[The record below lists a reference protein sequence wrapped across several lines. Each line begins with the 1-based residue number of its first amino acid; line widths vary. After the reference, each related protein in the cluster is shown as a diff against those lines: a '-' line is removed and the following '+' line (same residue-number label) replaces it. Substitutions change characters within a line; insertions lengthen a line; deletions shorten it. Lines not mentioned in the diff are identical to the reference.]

1 MWTGGAGRDGS
12 GTADT
17 WAVDL
22 AGGASIW
29 PAGRAG
35 PGSGGRLAS
44 PPPDAWNCTARRGA
58 RTSAAGRGSAVRSRG
73 EGCRLPPRATGSL
86 QNGENRPSSA
96 AARRAGRDL
105 GEGRW
110 EGGGQAPSGPRV
122 PGVQGS
128 CSLLPPGPSCES
140 PEEHL
145 ANICRISECIS
156 ESRTTEI
163 SWTNTGLEEVYIF
176 V

>member
-1 MWTGGAGRDGS
+1 MWTGELGVMDQGQRTHGP
-12 GTADT
+12 
-17 WAVDL
+17 
-22 AGGASIW
+22 SIW
-29 PAGRAG
+29 PAGHRSGRRGGQG
-35 PGSGGRLAS
+35 PGREAVWLARL
-44 PPPDAWNCTARRGA
+44 PTPGTARPGV
-58 RTSAAGRGSAVRSRG
+58 GRG
-73 EGCRLPPRATGSL
+73 
-86 QNGENRPSSA
+86 RPWPA
-96 AARRAGRDL
+96 AALPCDPVARAAAFL
-105 GEGRW
+105 PEPLVLSTKWGEPSQLC
-110 EGGGQAPSGPRV
+110 GGQTSRQRPWRRPVGRGQALSGARV

-128 CSLLPPGPSCES
+128 CSLLPLGPSCES

>member
-1 MWTGGAGRDGS
+1 MDQGQRTHGP
-12 GTADT
+12 
-17 WAVDL
+17 
-22 AGGASIW
+22 SIW
-29 PAGRAG
+29 PAGHRSGRRGGQG
-35 PGSGGRLAS
+35 PGREAVWLARL
-44 PPPDAWNCTARRGA
+44 PTLGTARPGV
-58 RTSAAGRGSAVRSRG
+58 GRGR
-73 EGCRLPPRATGSL
+73 PR
-86 QNGENRPSSA
+86 PA
-96 AARRAGRDL
+96 AALPCDPVARAAAFLPEPLVLCKTGRTVPALWRPDEPAETL
-105 GEGRW
+105 VGR
-110 EGGGQAPSGPRV
+110 GQAPSGARL